1 MSYYKDLNILP
12 TASMEEISIAYNNL
26 INNNTNSEDKMKYNI
41 ELEDNMNFNKS
52 LENKMKYNKA
62 FATLSNYN
70 SRRKYD
76 NLMEENSQSVT
87 AYNIDKYNTYSS
99 YNNENDENNNSEV
112 LKNNNEDTN
121 NNILNK
127 IETLFL
133 DLNIRLESIEKK
145 IYSNEKSNNNFYKE
159 RKKINTR
166 WTKGKKV
173 VNIVT
178 DVNNN
183 GELSRK
189 LKAIS
194 YDSDGNQDIKYKTIN
209 NKNISED
216 I

>member
-1 MSYYKDLNILP
+1 
-12 TASMEEISIAYNNL
+12 MEEISIAYNNL

>member
-1 MSYYKDLNILP
+1 MAVI
-12 TASMEEISIAYNNL
+12 
-26 INNNTNSEDKMKYNI
+26 
-41 ELEDNMNFNKS
+41 
-52 LENKMKYNKA
+52 
-62 FATLSNYN
+62 
-70 SRRKYD
+70 
-76 NLMEENSQSVT
+76 
-87 AYNIDKYNTYSS
+87 
-99 YNNENDENNNSEV
+99 
-112 LKNNNEDTN
+112 
-121 NNILNK
+121 
-127 IETLFL
+127 LFL